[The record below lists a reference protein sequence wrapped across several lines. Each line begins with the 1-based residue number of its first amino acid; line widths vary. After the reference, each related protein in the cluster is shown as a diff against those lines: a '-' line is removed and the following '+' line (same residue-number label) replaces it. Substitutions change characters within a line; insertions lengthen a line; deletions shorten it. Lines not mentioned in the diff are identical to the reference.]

1 MDDEELWQAYAWPSL
16 CLRVNFVI
24 SLDGH
29 IQGPD
34 GLSGTLSGPHDRR
47 LFHMLR
53 AGCDAIMVGAGTART
68 ETYKS
73 VAIRSPWEQFREQ
86 SGPPT
91 LILVSA
97 SGNVPEIEGAI
108 VSDGSDLTDLRE
120 RYPKILCEG
129 GPRLFSTL
137 LEEGLVDELALSI
150 SAGIGGFGSLVLDG
164 VSAQTRPKHT
174 HVNDEGLFT
183 LWDVT

>member
-1 MDDEELWQAYAWPSL
+1 MDDEELWQAYAWPSR

-73 VAIRSPWEQFREQ
+73 VAIRSPWGTVPRAIRT
-86 SGPPT
+86 PT

-97 SGNVPEIEGAI
+97 SGNVAGDRGCDRQRRVRPHRPARALPE
-108 VSDGSDLTDLRE
+108 DLCVKAARVCSA
-120 RYPKILCEG
+120 RSWK
-129 GPRLFSTL
+129 R
-137 LEEGLVDELALSI
+137 GLVDELALSI

-164 VSAQTRPKHT
+164 VSAADSAQART
-174 HVNDEGLFT
+174 
-183 LWDVT
+183 